1 MPRRGGR
8 SITNT
13 ISLGLCI
20 CVILCVLSLLRQSS
34 LTMLAVTHYK
44 YALNWEEDAATAV
57 VEITSSAEA
66 TTITTDDAASDA
78 AAAAAAVA
86 TTTSTRL
93 RERPSVAAVV
103 GHTNASP
110 TNRHPEVDAP
120 HLTYAREYSD
130 HHPRMVSLSDRM
142 LLLVPSTTPGVDNR
156 MYVVEETP
164 LLLMKYSS
172 AVHSY
177 QRSIQSKRN
186 KTNTNENSIIVPLE
200 RHYHHNYFV
209 LNEIRTIQEEEEEE
223 EKEIEKVPPRYRDF
237 ERDWFQKCVPIING
251 SDDDDDVDVD
261 RNNNNSSTTN
271 NGETT
276 DTNTHTNTPNENP
289 LAADWDASDT
299 TTTAEHPDVG
309 RRRRIATIRP
319 TCTVFHEIDMITEDD
334 DSTQL
339 LSMKGSWRS
348 VFTKR
353 KRTMTMIDTNN
364 TNNNANTHPLLPTTP
379 PVGVVLKLLHTHRQF
394 NEESYTIHQLDAL
407 VMEAVSASPY
417 VVSMYG
423 FCGQSVMTE
432 EAMSLGQLYVKHPKH
447 GWLDRLRIARNIAR
461 GLADLHALTPHQYN
475 TDDEND
481 DNHHNT
487 DPSTGFL
494 NTDNSTTITS
504 SSSSSSSSSSLFGAS
519 FNYSDNISS
528 IFHQK
533 QQQYN
538 TGKQQQ
544 RQHTMPLLFAHHDI
558 NFANLIAVQP
568 GRIQWNDFNLGI
580 ISRWYDDDVDN
591 QSDSVAN
598 SNDRN
603 GNIRMI
609 IGESHRNNNTRGT
622 DNNNTNAITRRRCP
636 VPIRYAS
643 PLWRS
648 PEEILNRTGYF
659 NLRNGA
665 TPQAADV
672 FSLGNILFQVL
683 TRHQPWT
690 HLEEAMNGTTSATLS
705 AVATAKVKGRLPN
718 LPERYVTRNEAKLL
732 WRIIQ
737 QCFRFDPN
745 ERPTA
750 YDVAEYIG
758 KAYNHYK
765 AKKKKVRSNE
775 RGRGEQK
782 PQ

>member
-1 MPRRGGR
+1 
-8 SITNT
+8 
-13 ISLGLCI
+13 
-20 CVILCVLSLLRQSS
+20 
-34 LTMLAVTHYK
+34 MLAVTHYK

-57 VEITSSAEA
+57 KRTMDTSSAEA
-66 TTITTDDAASDA
+66 TTITTDDTASDA
-78 AAAAAAVA
+78 AAAAAA
-86 TTTSTRL
+86 TTTSARL
-93 RERPSVAAVV
+93 RERPSIAAV
-103 GHTNASP
+103 
-110 TNRHPEVDAP
+110 
-120 HLTYAREYSD
+120 
-130 HHPRMVSLSDRM
+130 HHPRIVSLSDRM
-142 LLLVPSTTPGVDNR
+142 LRLAPSTTPGVDNR
-156 MYVVEETP
+156 MYVFEETP
-164 LLLMKYSS
+164 LSLMKYSS

-177 QRSIQSKRN
+177 QRSIQSKRE

-209 LNEIRTIQEEEEEE
+209 LNEIRTIQEEEE

-276 DTNTHTNTPNENP
+276 NTNTNSNTPNENP
-289 LAADWDASDT
+289 LAAGWDASDT
-299 TTTAEHPDVG
+299 TTSAEHPDVG

-334 DSTQL
+334 DSTHL

-432 EAMSLGQLYVKHPKH
+432 EAMSSGRAYVKHPKH

-481 DNHHNT
+481 DNDHNT
-487 DPSTGFL
+487 DPLTVFL

-591 QSDSVAN
+591 QSDNVAN

-603 GNIRMI
+603 GNIGMI

-750 YDVAEYIG
+750 SDVAEYIG
-758 KAYNHYK
+758 NAYNHYK
-765 AKKKKVRSNE
+765 AKKKKVRTNE

-782 PQ
+782 QQ